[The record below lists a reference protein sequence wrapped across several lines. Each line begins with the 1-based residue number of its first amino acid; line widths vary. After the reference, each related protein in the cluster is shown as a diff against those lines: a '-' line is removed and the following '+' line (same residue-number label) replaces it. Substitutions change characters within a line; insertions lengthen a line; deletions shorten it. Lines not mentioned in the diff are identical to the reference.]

1 MLKVNLGVLPVTH
14 LDWYLSQSFSNHL
27 KHFALKIGGNPPFY
41 LGKHLVV
48 IFFYSVFMQI
58 PVPSGTVCNGFKV
71 ESA

>member
-1 MLKVNLGVLPVTH
+1 MDLGFWLVAH

-27 KHFALKIGGNPPFY
+27 KHFALQIRGNPSLLPGKTPCCNFFIPF
-41 LGKHLVV
+41 
-48 IFFYSVFMQI
+48 SMQM